1 MPRSFPRLFA
11 VVRNAYTPCLQI
23 LQAEAL
29 DEENIY
35 NYRSRRDLVYTI
47 LSLPLPERLD
57 GRRIFEHTEYNQVR
71 SIETLKYRHPISG
84 DIQEVLYWYT
94 PFYLTSRSLPNIPI
108 LEFQYRSWLP
118 GDYEPFPLDTDTN
131 RFFRILREIEEER
144 LREIRVREDEGS
156 RGRRW
161 EPTYYDDYPYP
172 NRYIENRRNSL
183 IRMAT
188 PPRPEPVARIVE
200 VPVTVE
206 RIVVQQKILP
216 LPKDVG
222 LVLLA
227 NARKGSDSCPIAAT
241 PFAECE
247 KLSISSC
254 FHIFD
259 SNSLAIWQTDHQ
271 TCPVCRSKL
280 ENVVTE

>member
-1 MPRSFPRLFA
+1 MPRPFPRLFA
-11 VVRNAYTPCLQI
+11 VVRNAYNPCLQI
-23 LQAEAL
+23 LQADVSFYTREQS
-29 DEENIY
+29 D
-35 NYRSRRDLVYTI
+35 VYEIT
-47 LSLPLPERLD
+47 SLPLPERLD
-57 GRRIFEHTEYNQVR
+57 GRRIYEHTAYNQVR
-71 SIETLKYRHPISG
+71 SIQSLKYRHQNSG
-84 DIQEVLYWYT
+84 DIQEVLYWHT

-118 GDYEPFPLDTDTN
+118 GDYEPFPLDTDIN

-144 LREIRVREDEGS
+144 LHEIRLREDADS

-161 EPTYYDDYPYP
+161 EPSYYDDDPYF
-172 NRYIENRRNSL
+172 NRHIENRRNSL
-183 IRMAT
+183 MRMST
-188 PPRPEPVARIVE
+188 PPRPEPVPRIIE

-227 NARKGSDSCPIAAT
+227 NARKGPDSCPIAAT

-259 SNSLAIWQTDHQ
+259 SNSLATWQADHQ